1 MSDSSVNR
9 STSRYSLENLDRPAL
24 TLTGKELLRLDVL
37 TDEAQGRVF
46 LLQNWCSVA
55 ADGLPDAERR
65 AVSDVFE
72 QAWQALST
80 VRSILKLDGGN
91 DHA

>member
-1 MSDSSVNR
+1 MIDAKTPASR
-9 STSRYSLENLDRPAL
+9 SPYSPENLTLPAL
-24 TLTGKELLRLDVL
+24 TLTGKELLSLDVL
-37 TDEAQGRVF
+37 TDEAQGRMF